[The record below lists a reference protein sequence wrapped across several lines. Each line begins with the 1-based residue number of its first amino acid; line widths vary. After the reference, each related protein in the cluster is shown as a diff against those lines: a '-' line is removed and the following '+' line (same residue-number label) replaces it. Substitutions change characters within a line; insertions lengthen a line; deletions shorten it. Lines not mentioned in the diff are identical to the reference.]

1 MKKLN
6 KNYINNLVSRVL
18 KETLEEKADTLVS
31 KLKSNVTE
39 KMDGMDD
46 THPKFGEMNFSNMSD
61 EELDDLFKKI
71 SNSMSDDEESY
82 DDESEDEYTEMEEGF
97 DDFDMKDNFDDFDSK
112 KYSKLKNLK
121 KHFDFDDKK
130 DSSYEDLNKNDFS
143 DEDEDFME
151 IAESK
156 DMCSE
161 CGGGMYEGECNE
173 CGYNMEGIYDKSSK
187 FPKKQS
193 FDYVQEEDDVEMSDD
208 SSSMPNPGG
217 CKAVREMIKLQ
228 GKEADTLNK
237 EEEYCGSSSM
247 NENLKG
253 KQKLID
259 RNKNNK
265 IDAEDFKLLR
275 KGKKVETKEG
285 KTFIQKAVKKIEK
298 KGTEGSFKEY
308 CGGEVTKSCIDKAM
322 KSGDPKLVKKANFAK
337 NIKGYKGAVHKE
349 SVKMTESE
357 LVNLI
362 EKIITEEQ
370 KLKLVGGVPKGL
382 SKYKQVHDKSGKEN
396 NDYLKSVTKK
406 MKEYLKDGSKGEY
419 STEPKIFPKGN
430 GELSKMSKKAYVPS
444 DAVQDYTDNFTAAAL
459 ENLDYDEIH
468 PNEEWVSNNVEGS
481 SKTGN
486 NPKWANAEETDV
498 NKKRNKIRKDN
509 LLGKLKRKAY
519 NKSPQPVVTDKPG
532 DDKGDKIMTKLE
544 SIEPKENKQLNE
556 EFDRMKNLFSYNRK
570 TQ

>member
-6 KNYINNLVSRVL
+6 KDYINNLVSQVL

-31 KLKSNVTE
+31 KLKSNVNE
-39 KMDGMDD
+39 KMGGMDD
-46 THPKFGEMNFSNMSD
+46 THPKFGQMNFSKMSD

-71 SNSMSDDEESY
+71 SDSMSDDDE
-82 DDESEDEYTEMEEGF
+82 ESEDEYTEMEEGF
-97 DDFDMKDNFDDFDSK
+97 DDFEMKDNFDDFDSK

-121 KHFDFDDKK
+121 KHFDFDDKN
-130 DSSYEDLNKNDFS
+130 DSSYEDLRKNDFS

-161 CGGGMYEGECNE
+161 CGSGMYEGVCNE
-173 CGYNMEGIYDKSSK
+173 CGYNMEGLYDKAGK

-193 FDYVQEEDDVEMSDD
+193 FDYVQEEDDVEMGDESE
-208 SSSMPNPGG
+208 SMPNPGG
-217 CKAVREMIKLQ
+217 CKAVREMIKRE
-228 GKEADTLNK
+228 GKESDTLNK
-237 EEEYCGSSSM
+237 EEEYCGSSSV
-247 NENLKG
+247 NEELKG

-275 KGKKVETKEG
+275 KGKKEETNEEEK
-285 KTFIQKAVKKIEK
+285 FIQKAVKKIEK

-349 SVKMTESE
+349 SIRMTESE

-362 EKIITEEQ
+362 EKIIVEEQ
-370 KLKLVGGVPKGL
+370 KLKLIGGVPKGL

-396 NDYLKSVTKK
+396 EDYLKSVTKK

-430 GELSKMSKKAYVPS
+430 GELAKMEKKAYIPS
-444 DAVQDYTDNFTAAAL
+444 GAVQDYTDNFTAAAL

-468 PNEEWVSNNVEGS
+468 PNEEWVSDNVEGS
-481 SKTGN
+481 SRTGN
-486 NPKWANAEETDV
+486 NPKWTNAEETEV

-519 NKSPQPVVTDKPG
+519 NKSPQPVVTDKVG
-532 DDKGDKIMTKLE
+532 NDKGSEIMTKLE
-544 SIEPKENKQLNE
+544 SIEPKENKHLNE

>member
-1 MKKLN
+1 MKKID
-6 KNYINNLVSRVL
+6 KNYINNLVSKVL
-18 KETLEEKADTLVS
+18 KETLEEKADNLVS
-31 KLKSNVTE
+31 KLKSNVNE
-39 KMDGMDD
+39 KMGGMDD
-46 THPKFGEMNFSNMSD
+46 THPKFGKMNFSKMSD
-61 EELDDLFKKI
+61 EELDDLFKKV
-71 SNSMSDDEESY
+71 SDSMSDDEE
-82 DDESEDEYTEMEEGF
+82 ESEDEYTEMEEGF
-97 DDFDMKDNFDDFDSK
+97 DDFEMKDNFEDFDSK

-121 KHFDFDDKK
+121 RHFDFDDKK
-130 DSSYEDLNKNDFS
+130 DSSYEDLRKNDFS

-161 CGGGMYEGECNE
+161 CGSGMYEGVCNE
-173 CGYNMEGIYDKSSK
+173 CGYNMEGLYDKAGK

-193 FDYVQEEDDVEMSDD
+193 FDYVQEEDDVEIGDESE
-208 SSSMPNPGG
+208 SMPNPAG
-217 CKAVREMIKLQ
+217 CKAVREMIKKQ
-228 GKEADTLNK
+228 GKESDTLNK
-237 EEEYCGSSSM
+237 EEEYCGSTIS
-247 NENLKG
+247 EVLKG

-259 RNKNNK
+259 KNKNNK

-275 KGKKVETKEG
+275 KGKKVETNEEEK
-285 KTFIQKAVKKIEK
+285 FIQKAVKKIEK

-322 KSGDPKLVKKANFAK
+322 KSGDPKLVKRANFAK
-337 NIKGYKGAVHKE
+337 NIKGYKGSVHKE
-349 SVKMTESE
+349 SIKMTESE

-362 EKIITEEQ
+362 EKIIVEEQ

-396 NDYLKSVTKK
+396 EDYLKSVTKK
-406 MKEYLKDGSKGEY
+406 MKDYLKDGSKGEY

-430 GELSKMSKKAYVPS
+430 GELAKMDKKAYIPS
-444 DAVQDYTDNFTAAAL
+444 GAVQDYTDNFTAAAL

-468 PNEEWVSNNVEGS
+468 PNEEWVSDNVEGS
-481 SKTGN
+481 SRTGN
-486 NPKWANAEETDV
+486 NSKWANAEETDV

-519 NKSPQPVVTDKPG
+519 NKSPQPVVTDKVG
-532 DDKGDKIMTKLE
+532 DDKGSEIMTKLE
-544 SIEPKENKQLNE
+544 SIEPKDNKHLNE